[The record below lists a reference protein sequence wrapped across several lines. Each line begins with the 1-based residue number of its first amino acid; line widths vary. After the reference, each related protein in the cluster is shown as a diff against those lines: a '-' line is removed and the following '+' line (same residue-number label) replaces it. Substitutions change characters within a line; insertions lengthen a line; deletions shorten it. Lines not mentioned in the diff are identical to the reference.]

1 MKDMPTVITGTV
13 GVDAHVIG
21 TKIISRALRDSGFNV
36 VELGAQTPPEEFI
49 KVAQETAADAML
61 MSSLYGMAEQDL
73 QGFKEKCLEAG
84 LDDVLLYL
92 GGILGV
98 TRHDFKDDEVKFK
111 KLGFDRVYPPETDIR
126 AAIEDLRGDLRSKE
140 SVETSTV
147 DATYL
152 FAKNFSIVK
161 YEDLPAEVVEATK
174 KQILDFFGVALGGS
188 SEVGVNEIMELA
200 VEWGGAPQSSV
211 MTWGHRLPSPH
222 AAQVN
227 ATMAHSLDYDD
238 VHEVAVMHPGV
249 VTLPTALAI
258 AELKGGLS
266 GKEFIT
272 AIALGSDLICRLGL
286 ATRPGQNIHAFGWHL
301 TTLYGYITAAAVAS
315 KVLGMDEEGM
325 INAIG
330 IGYHQSAGNGQCV
343 KDGALTKRMGPGLA
357 VKGGITAALMAQKG
371 ITGAKN
377 CLEGK
382 AGLYNVYHG
391 GSYSRSILIGELGTR
406 FEGVNVSIKPYPCC
420 RGVHPSIDAA
430 LTLVKEHSIAAE
442 EVESILISCGEGTY
456 GLLGAPLEV
465 KAKPRNFVDSQF
477 SLPWGVATAVARKRA
492 AIEDFTEVAIHS
504 QDIMDVA
511 SKIMV
516 EIDPNLSRANEMEPT
531 RVRITMKD
539 GKVYAEQVDLPT
551 GTPKRPLSFADVER
565 KFLDCI
571 EHAERRIPAANAE
584 KLVKLVAQLEEVGD
598 VRELIELVTWD

>member
-1 MKDMPTVITGTV
+1 M
-13 GVDAHVIG
+13 
-21 TKIISRALRDSGFNV
+21 
-36 VELGAQTPPEEFI
+36 
-49 KVAQETAADAML
+49 TA
-61 MSSLYGMAEQDL
+61 
-73 QGFKEKCLEAG
+73 
-84 LDDVLLYL
+84 
-92 GGILGV
+92 
-98 TRHDFKDDEVKFK
+98 
-111 KLGFDRVYPPETDIR
+111 
-126 AAIEDLRGDLRSKE
+126 
-140 SVETSTV
+140 TV

-152 FAKNFSIVK
+152 FVKNFAEVR
-161 YEDLPAEVVEATK
+161 YEDLPADVVEATK
-174 KQILDFFGVALGGS
+174 KQVLDFFGVALGGS

-200 VEWGGAPQSSV
+200 VEWGGAPQSTI
-211 MTWGHRLPSPH
+211 MTWGHKLPAPN

-249 VTLPTALAI
+249 VTLPTALAM

-301 TTLYGYITAAAVAS
+301 TTLFGYITAAAVAS
-315 KVLGMDEEGM
+315 RVLGMDEEGM

-391 GSYSRSILIGELGTR
+391 GSYSRDILVGELGTR

-430 LTLVKEHSIAAE
+430 LSLVKEHSIVAE
-442 EVESILISCGEGTY
+442 EVGSILISCGEGTY
-456 GLLGAPLEV
+456 GLLGSPLEV

-504 QDIMDVA
+504 QDILAVA
-511 SKIMV
+511 SKITV
-516 EIDPNLSRANEMEPT
+516 EIDPNLSRANEMEPI
-531 RVRITMKD
+531 RVRMTMKD
-539 GKVYAEQVDLPT
+539 GKVYSEQVDLPT
-551 GTPKRPLSFADVER
+551 GTPKRPLSFADVEQ
-565 KFLDCI
+565 KFLNCI
-571 EHAERRIPAANAE
+571 DHAKRRIPAANAK
-584 KLVKLVAQLEEVGD
+584 KLVQLVAGLEEVGD
-598 VRELIELVTWD
+598 VRELIELVT